1 MPHTLRRRA
10 AISPRAAALL
20 TLALLP
26 ACRGG
31 STDDEL
37 VLGFAAPLADDYGK
51 NARQG
56 AELAVK
62 ELNAA
67 GARIRLE
74 IKDDEGDPKRAIFV
88 AKELSDDPEVVA
100 VIGHNNSAPTIAAAP
115 VYSAAGLPAVAISAT
130 APAISKLGPWIFRVA
145 SSDSANAVELARVA
159 AGRGRQVAVMY
170 ANDEYGQE
178 LTRAFTAALGAAG
191 GSVVES
197 DPYLEATRD
206 FSPYLER
213 LRRRGVDLVFLAGSE
228 EGATALVPQARQ
240 LGLQARFMGGDGIEG
255 LALKGG
261 VYEGTMIGV
270 LFHPDASEEA
280 RRFAAA
286 YQAAYGRSPDS
297 SAALAYDAVKLVA
310 RAAADGR
317 ASRAAIR
324 EYLEK
329 VGAEGGSEAFPGV
342 AGAIRFDANGDPV
355 GKRFVV
361 GVARAGRVEL
371 ETARRVDN

>member
-1 MPHTLRRRA
+1 MLHTSTRRA
-10 AISPRAAALL
+10 AFPPRAAALL
-20 TLALLP
+20 TLSLLS
-26 ACRGG
+26 ACRGD
-31 STDDEL
+31 STGEL
-37 VLGFAAPLADDYGK
+37 VLGFAAPLGDDYGR

-56 AELAVK
+56 AELAVR

-67 GARIRLE
+67 GARIRLVV
-74 IKDDEGDPKRAIFV
+74 KDDEGDPKRAIPV
-88 AKELSDDPEVVA
+88 AKELADDPKVVA

-159 AGRGRQVAVMY
+159 AARGKQVAVMY

-178 LTRAFTAALGAAG
+178 LTRTFTAALAAAG
-191 GSVVES
+191 GRVVS
-197 DPYLEATRD
+197 TDPYLEATRD

-213 LRRRGVDLVFLAGSE
+213 LRRRGADLVFLAGSE

-270 LFHPDASEEA
+270 LFHRDASEEA

-286 YQAAYGRSPDS
+286 YQAAYKRSPDS

-310 RAAADGR
+310 RAAAEGHT
-317 ASRAAIR
+317 SRAAIR

-329 VGAEGGSEAFPGV
+329 VGAEGGSEPFPGV

>member
-1 MPHTLRRRA
+1 MLRTLRRRA
-10 AISPRAAALL
+10 AISPRTAALL
-20 TLALLP
+20 TLALLS

-31 STDDEL
+31 STDEL
-37 VLGFAAPLADDYGK
+37 VLGFAAPLGEDYGK

-56 AELAVK
+56 AELAVR

-67 GARIRLE
+67 GARIRLV

-88 AKELSDDPEVVA
+88 AKELADDPEVVA

-115 VYSAAGLPAVAISAT
+115 VYSAAELPAVAISAT

-159 AGRGRQVAVMY
+159 AARNKQVAVMY

-178 LTRAFTAALGAAG
+178 LTRAFTAALNAAG
-191 GSVVES
+191 GSVVET

-213 LRRRGVDLVFLAGSE
+213 LRRRGVELVFLAGSE

-240 LGLQARFMGGDGIEG
+240 MGLQARFMGGDGIEG

-261 VYEGTMIGV
+261 VYEGTLIGV
-270 LFHPDASEEA
+270 LFHPDASDEA

-297 SAALAYDAVKLVA
+297 SAALAYDAVRLVA

-317 ASRAAIR
+317 ATRAGIR

-342 AGAIRFDANGDPV
+342 AGAIRFDTNGDPV

-361 GVARAGRVEL
+361 GVARGGRLEL